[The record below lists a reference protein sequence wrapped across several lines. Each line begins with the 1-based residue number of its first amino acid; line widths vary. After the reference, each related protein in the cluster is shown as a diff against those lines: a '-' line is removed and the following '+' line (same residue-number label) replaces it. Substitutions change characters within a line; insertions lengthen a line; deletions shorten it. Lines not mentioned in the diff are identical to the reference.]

1 MVTLYALALAACGD
15 DEGEQS
21 ASAAAEP
28 VAPAPSSP
36 SPSAANS
43 TASQNAAPRIS
54 GDPSKTVMAGQP
66 YAFTPVATDT
76 NGDALV
82 FSAVN
87 VPPWAQLDPL
97 TGRLSGT
104 PTPGDVATYA
114 NIVVSASDGQATVS
128 LPAFSIDVVAVA
140 TGSVTL
146 TWEAPTQNVD
156 GSPLT
161 DLAGYRLYW
170 GPAPGNYSS
179 SVTIA
184 NPGIT
189 TYVVEQLTPG
199 TWYFVATALN
209 SRGVESGDSNLDS
222 TTIL

>member
-1 MVTLYALALAACGD
+1 
-15 DEGEQS
+15 
-21 ASAAAEP
+21 
-28 VAPAPSSP
+28 
-36 SPSAANS
+36 
-43 TASQNAAPRIS
+43 
-54 GDPSKTVMAGQP
+54 MAGQP

-87 VPPWAQLDPL
+87 VPPWAQFDPS

-104 PTPGDVATYA
+104 PTAGDVATYA
-114 NIVVSASDGQATVS
+114 NIVVTASDGQATVS